1 MTRQKKRRLAM
12 LAWTAAGSLGG
23 YLYYRLVGCSTG
35 LCPITS
41 NPLLTT
47 LYGGEIGW
55 LLSVV
60 FAPRAAQRKKTAS
73 E

>member
-1 MTRQKKRRLAM
+1 MNRKFSHRGIPM
-12 LAWTAAGSLGG
+12 LLWTTAGGLGG

-35 LCPITS
+35 VCPIAS

-55 LLSVV
+55 LVSVV
-60 FAPRAAQRKKTAS
+60 FAPRVKRKTA
-73 E
+73 EN